1 MGAILL
7 FFLLNLATAEA
18 GDPYHIC
25 SVSINSTNEINA
37 FKKKLG
43 NKNFVYHE
51 LTDFASGGGQYGDST
66 WFEGACHSG
75 VQCDVLIVSGH
86 FGGHFFGENTG
97 TTLSL
102 DDLERFSCDRIC
114 DGVLKR
120 SREIFL
126 FGCNTLADK
135 DKDKRTPQEYL
146 QVLLEDG
153 IDRQQAE
160 RVVSARYSPLGH
172 SFKDRMRRVFSGAS
186 HLYGFDSVGPAGN
199 TVESRVYDY
208 LNKIPDYHSHLL
220 RMHTESMLST
230 MERAQG
236 AAENP
241 AWNSAMK
248 GTHYAQC
255 SGLRPTDPDYQ
266 DKEKICQLFKDEIP
280 IEQRLQLAFEMVD
293 SEKRLGYLPSLE
305 RFLNGINFDS
315 LSSEAKD
322 ILRRIKGH
330 PIAKKEVDLIINSLE
345 STPVHMMDMIKFAQ
359 KVEWMSESQ
368 ARAREDALI
377 KKLLEKS
384 TVEDVD
390 AICSISKKYK
400 LKDDYGP
407 ENFGGDG
414 INQSNE
420 IAAAGCLHSSHP
432 QVIKQVHNQL
442 LSKSEGMQDSILL
455 YLAQMK
461 IKDETILADVIN
473 RIKILAQKPGHISA
487 SGLIHSPLEGSLIDD
502 HIASVF
508 SIKNNTYSSGFASR
522 YVERQ
527 TRSDALQETLFK
539 MALTDSNSSYITAL
553 SKQEYISPKVQRTI
567 RDGIASNAA
576 FRTTAIKGLASA
588 RNLQPST
595 LDILVNMQ
603 SELPA
608 NERHLVRDVLQN
620 NFANLTESTLIKLIE
635 AKKADPYLDTLIRK
649 AVESRTFGSS
659 RINEFIKTGK

>member
-1 MGAILL
+1 MGAIFLI
-7 FFLLNLATAEA
+7 FLLNLAIAEA
-18 GDPYHIC
+18 GDPYHVC

-66 WFEGACHSG
+66 WFESACHSG
-75 VQCDVLIVSGH
+75 VQCDVMIVSGH
-86 FGGHFFGENTG
+86 FGGHFFGESSG
-97 TTLSL
+97 TSLSL
-102 DDLERFSCDRIC
+102 DDLERFSCNTVC
-114 DGVLKR
+114 DGILKR
-120 SREIFL
+120 PREIFL

-172 SFKDRMRRVFSGAS
+172 SFKDRMRRVFSGAN

-208 LNKIPDYHSHLL
+208 LNLIPDYHSHLL
-220 RMHTESMLST
+220 RLHTESMLNT
-230 MERAQG
+230 MERAQS
-236 AAENP
+236 ASENP

-255 SGLRPTDPDYQ
+255 SGLKASDPDYQ
-266 DKEKICQLFKDEIP
+266 DKEKICRLFKDEIP
-280 IEQRLQLAFEMVD
+280 IEQRMQLAFEMVD
-293 SEKRLGYLPSLE
+293 SEKRLSYLPSIE
-305 RFLNGINFDS
+305 RFLNGLDFNS
-315 LSSEAKD
+315 LSSEAKG
-322 ILRRIKGH
+322 ILQRIKNH
-330 PIAKKEVDLIINSLE
+330 PVAKKEADLIIDSLE

-368 ARAREDALI
+368 AKAREDVLI
-377 KKLLEKS
+377 KKLLAQS

-400 LKDDYGP
+400 IRDDYGP

-414 INQSNE
+414 INQTNE

-432 QVIKQVHNQL
+432 QVIKQIHSQL
-442 LSKSEGMQDSILL
+442 LSESEPMQDSILL

-461 IKDETILADVIN
+461 ISDEAILTDVIN
-473 RIKILAQKPGHISA
+473 RIKISSQKPGHISA
-487 SGLIHSPLEGSLIDD
+487 AGLVHSPLEGRFIDD

-508 SIKNNTYSSGFASR
+508 SIKNNSYSTGFASR

-527 TRSDALQETLFK
+527 TRSDALQENLFK
-539 MALTDSNSSYITAL
+539 MALTNSDSSYITAL
-553 SKQEYISPKVQRTI
+553 SKQEYISPKIQKTI
-567 RDGIASNAA
+567 RDNIASNAA
-576 FRTTAIKGLASA
+576 FRTVALKGLTSA

-595 LDILVNMQ
+595 LDTLVNIQ
-603 SELPA
+603 AELST
-608 NERHLVRDVLQN
+608 NERHLVRSALHN
-620 NFANLTESTLIKLIE
+620 NSTKLTESTVIKLIE
-635 AKKADPYLDTLIRK
+635 IKKDDPFLDTLIRK
-649 AVESRTFGSS
+649 TVESRTFSNS
-659 RINEFIKTGK
+659 RINEYIKTGK